1 MFVTSGSPVLLPI
14 SRQRSLLTTAP
25 LNEQWSDRLD
35 RGLRISTLYPE
46 YAVVANA
53 AASFLRNNE
62 DTWAIWLFGSR
73 ARGTAR
79 TESDWD
85 VALITSSYFH
95 EKRMGID
102 HVPTLPCGRSDIEIN
117 CVRLPIDIFIE
128 HRLAFPHIAW
138 AVAGEG
144 LPLAQR
150 QWRLPIH
157 QLNEVFS
164 MDFVEY
170 LRHLA
175 QTRDRIRGT
184 SSYFE
189 TLADPESVDLWDA
202 MCDRLQDETQRMAE
216 GFIKAGCIQ
225 RGYERFPK
233 VHDFQELAE
242 SVRKE
247 LGDEDFAS
255 TILALNGNSASDN
268 LVRYGLSQDPTSVT
282 GAIDRLCNLCAA
294 LPPEFHLHAVAFRRA
309 NENEAL
315 SDLYDLA
322 RSTAREMSRAHT
334 TLSEIHQVTD
344 IPDAV
349 NETTAMRVRRAWEG
363 VDEVRR
369 AMSIAAR
376 DLEDQIPD

>member
-1 MFVTSGSPVLLPI
+1 M
-14 SRQRSLLTTAP
+14 LTTAP

-35 RGLRISTLYPE
+35 RKLRISTLYPE

-62 DTWAIWLFGSR
+62 DTWSIWLFGSR

-79 TESDWD
+79 SESDWD
-85 VALITSSYFH
+85 VALITSSYRH
-95 EKRMGID
+95 EKRTGTD
-102 HVPTLPCGRSDIEIN
+102 HVPTLPCGRSNIEIN
-117 CVRLPIDIFIE
+117 CVRLPIDIFIAN
-128 HRLAFPHIAW
+128 RLAFPHIAW

-144 LPLAQR
+144 IPLAQR

-164 MDFVEY
+164 KDFVEY
-170 LRHLA
+170 RRHLA

-184 SSYFE
+184 SSYFA

-225 RGYERFPK
+225 RGYEEFPK
-233 VHDFQELAE
+233 VHDFQVLAE
-242 SVRKE
+242 SVREE
-247 LGDEDFAS
+247 LSDEDFAS
-255 TILALNGNSASDN
+255 TILSLNGNSASDN
-268 LVRYGLSQDPTSVT
+268 LVRYGLSQDPAGVT
-282 GAIDRLCNLCAA
+282 GAIERLCNLCDA
-294 LPPEFHLHAVAFRRA
+294 LPREFHRHAIAFRRA

-322 RSTAREMSRAHT
+322 LSTAREMTRAHA
-334 TLSEIHQVTD
+334 TLSEMNQMTA

-349 NETTAMRVRRAWEG
+349 NETTAVRVRRAWESAEK
-363 VDEVRR
+363 VQR
-369 AMSIAAR
+369 AMYSAAR
-376 DLEDQIPD
+376 DIENQFRG